1 MRVYVAY
8 VAPGLEL
15 CIAVDVDDGAT
26 VDDVVR
32 ASRIA
37 DHIGT
42 TADSPGFAIFGKRVS
57 GDALV
62 AADDRIEI
70 TRPLVCDAKT
80 ARRTRAAVA
89 SKKPAAGSHNDET
102 ARRSS
107 DRISSNA
114 SKGDGKD

>member
-1 MRVYVAY
+1 MRVHVAY

-32 ASRIA
+32 TSRIA
-37 DHIGT
+37 DRIGP
-42 TADSPGFAIFGKRVS
+42 TADSHGFAIFGQRVS

-62 AADDRIEI
+62 APDDRIEI
-70 TRPLVCDAKT
+70 TRPLICDAKT

-89 SKKPAAGSHNDET
+89 SRKPAAGSHSDET
-102 ARRSS
+102 APLSS
-107 DRISSNA
+107 DRLSSTA
-114 SKGDGKD
+114 RKAHDED

>member
-1 MRVYVAY
+1 MRVHVAY

-32 ASRIA
+32 TSRIA
-37 DHIGT
+37 DRIGT
-42 TADSPGFAIFGKRVS
+42 AADSHGFAIFGKRVS

-62 AADDRIEI
+62 ASHDRIEI

-89 SKKPAAGSHNDET
+89 SRKLAAGAHSDET
-102 ARRSS
+102 ASRPS
-107 DRISSNA
+107 DRPS
-114 SKGDGKD
+114 